1 MIFNTFEPYDND
13 HNVDNNYII
22 GIKNKIN
29 KSSNNIDDINNVNNK
44 IFDYE
49 KECFICMESNLNS
62 DLIELKNIHGYHKK
76 CNCNALIHIYCFNK
90 WISIKC
96 ICPICRM
103 NMDKIINY
111 ENNIGTINTH
121 NSVTYNRFE
130 IEYTNNNVY
139 HNNYHNYMLLVK
151 VSYYMWSISF
161 FIYLIYY
168 LCIQFNLYNI

>member
-29 KSSNNIDDINNVNNK
+29 KSGNNIDDINNINNK

-62 DLIELKNIHGYHKK
+62 DLIELKNIHGYNKK

-96 ICPICRM
+96 ICPICRISMEKNFSNIDDLNIHNTEFTYNSFEM
-103 NMDKIINY
+103 NNY
-111 ENNIGTINTH
+111 NNNNNIKVINICC
-121 NSVTYNRFE
+121 Y
-130 IEYTNNNVY
+130 I
-139 HNNYHNYMLLVK
+139 
-151 VSYYMWSISF
+151 WWII
-161 FIYLIYY
+161 FIIYSIYY
-168 LCIQFNLYNI
+168 ISINANIT